1 MDHKNK
7 AFAQFLSNENTNYI
21 IAEMGICSPSER
33 ERLANAMTTFLQTHI
48 ALVDNYTGLWEN
60 VRTLNRVFIEEYTP
74 DPVITNSYSSFGEAY
89 FLNNQVHYGDL
100 YNIEE
105 GVMRSNGT
113 YKPPRSFLFMPDDL
127 SKETKYQY
135 VPCPRNPPWN
145 S

>member
-1 MDHKNK
+1 MDHKNR
-7 AFAQFLSNENTNYI
+7 AFAQFLSDENTNYI
-21 IAEMGICSPSER
+21 RAELGIGLNSEL
-33 ERLANAMTTFLQTHI
+33 ERLSNAMTTFLQTHI

-74 DPVITNSYSSFGEAY
+74 NPVITNSYSSFGEAE

-105 GVMRSNGT
+105 GVMKANGT
-113 YKPPRSFLFMPDDL
+113 YQPPRSFLFMPDDL

-135 VPCPRNPPWN
+135 IPHPRRTPWN